1 MKKYAYTLRPVTDLN
16 DMVLYYEFVRDE
28 DDAIL
33 RTSNDYDFLLA
44 YAEGYTT
51 AINKSFIIE

>member
-1 MKKYAYTLRPVTDLN
+1 MKKETYTLRPVTNLN
-16 DMVLYYEFVRDE
+16 DIVMYYEFVRDE

-33 RTSNDYDFLLA
+33 RSSDNYDFLFA